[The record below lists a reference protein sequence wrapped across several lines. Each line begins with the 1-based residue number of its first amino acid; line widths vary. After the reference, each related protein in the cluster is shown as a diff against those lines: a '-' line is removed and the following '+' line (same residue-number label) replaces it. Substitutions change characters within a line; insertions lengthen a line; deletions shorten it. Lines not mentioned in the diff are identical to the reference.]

1 MFDKINVKKAAI
13 SGAVA
18 AAGGYLLFGEAGN
31 TIPVGGMNIP
41 ASIVIAGSVAG
52 ASVVSDAAHEY
63 ILPMIPQDKKLESVE
78 SVALSVVTSGLAS
91 AGALRVAGV
100 PSTNTLS
107 SFGLGAGSYL
117 ASDYAYHRV
126 LYPDDTVAF

>member
-1 MFDKINVKKAAI
+1 MFDKINVKKAVM

-18 AAGGYLLFGEAGN
+18 AAGGYLLFGESGN
-31 TIPVGGMNIP
+31 DIAVAGMNIP
-41 ASIVIAGSVAG
+41 ASVVIAGSVAS

-63 ILPMIPQDKKLESVE
+63 ILPMIPQDKKFENVE
-78 SVALSVVTSGLAS
+78 SVALSVATSGLAS
-91 AGALRVAGV
+91 AGTLRLAGV
-100 PSTNTLS
+100 PSSNMIS
-107 SFGLGAGSYL
+107 SFALGSGSYL